1 MASSEEQL
9 QCSICLDVF
18 AEPVTT
24 PCGHNFCKACIGGYW
39 DSTDVCKCPTCKNT
53 FYKRPD
59 LFFNTLISVKAAQF
73 KKLAPVH
80 VTPITPGQAQT
91 TTLDKSG
98 EVPCD
103 ICTETKHMA
112 LKSCLVCL
120 TSYCETHLEH
130 HRIVASLK
138 KHKLIDPVENLEDRV
153 CKKHERPLV
162 LFCKREQACVC
173 QFCTETDHKT
183 HKTVPIEEE
192 YGERKAQ
199 MGKSKGTFQKMIQER
214 LKKVKEIEQ
223 AVELSKRDAERE
235 IADSLQVFTALV
247 RSIERNQA
255 ELIEVVEEKQKAAE
269 RQAERLIEEL
279 EQEITELK
287 RRSTELEQLSD
298 IKDHLHLLQSST
310 SLYTT
315 LPPTKNWSE
324 ISVHSDL
331 CVGTVRRAVSQ
342 LEETLNKEME
352 MFPRIKLK
360 RMQQCAVDVTLD
372 PDTAFPYL
380 ILSGDQKEVRYGAIK
395 QELPDNPER
404 RLVFPAMV
412 TLIIST
418 LTFPPG
424 FGQFMAGQL
433 TQHESLVALLD
444 NRTWSRQGVAE
455 EFDYISH
462 SHAWKHPQVNV
473 FITLIFFI
481 VMKFW
486 MSAVATTM
494 PVPCGAFMP
503 VFLIGAAFGR
513 LVGETMAVMFPD
525 GIHADGSVYP
535 IVPGGYAVVGA
546 AALSGAVTHTV
557 STAVIVFELTG
568 QISHILPVMI
578 AVILANA
585 VAQSLQPSLY
595 DSIIRIKK
603 LPYLPELGMGHHE
616 KYNVRVEDIMVRDV
630 RYITLSSSY
639 RDVQE
644 VLLTGQLKTLAL
656 VESTDSMILLGSI
669 ERSQLQSLL
678 SLQLGPSRRLD
689 HLRRQD
695 NDTHT
700 LDTHLS
706 NMDNPL
712 SPPCTHT
719 HSNSTNTSERH
730 GVRFVVSVAEIST
743 EESSFSQAVSIS
755 QLPLKSAMKTVPT
768 THNTEATN
776 SMHTLSINR
785 DTLTPSPLSGSEQTL
800 SCGDP
805 ERELLESLAEL
816 EAPESRGPKRVRIS
830 MAVESPEV
838 EDDMTTNEIAE
849 WEEQQLDEPVDFN
862 NCKIDPAPFQLVEQ
876 TSLHKTHTI
885 FSLLG
890 LDHAYVTSIGRLVG
904 VVSLRELRKAI
915 EGSVT
920 VTGVKVRP
928 PLASFR
934 DSGNN
939 TTSVSEVTELH
950 KLWNR
955 HRELSLPREPT
966 PPDQLDDIY
975 EESPV
980 HFTQDQSDLEF
991 ETSPADNTDLPS
1003 ELVLQESLSLTDD
1016 QTEEFILE
1024 CSPSHTDESELACD
1038 FDPPHLPETYQ
1049 SEPAKEHG
1057 TPPENIQ
1064 QMDQSELQCERSPTR
1079 TEDQSE

>member
-1 MASSEEQL
+1 MDEDFETMPAKDKAENRSLQYQQTLMYGRYTQELGVYAKEEAARL
-9 QCSICLDVF
+9 RDGGGLRRSTSVRSRS
-18 AEPVTT
+18 AELLEYEKD
-24 PCGHNFCKACIGGYW
+24 PCAKCH
-39 DSTDVCKCPTCKNT
+39 VCTSRCQK
-53 FYKRPD
+53 F
-59 LFFNTLISVKAAQF
+59 LISRVGEDWIFLILLGLVMALVSWVMDYAIAFCQQAQKWMYGGLNSNMLLQYLAWVTYPVVLITF
-73 KKLAPVH
+73 SAGFTQILAPQAVGSGIPEMKTILRGVVLKEYLTFKTFVAKVIGLTCALGSGMPLGKEGPFVH
-80 VTPITPGQAQT
+80 
-91 TTLDKSG
+91 
-98 EVPCD
+98 
-103 ICTETKHMA
+103 
-112 LKSCLVCL
+112 
-120 TSYCETHLEH
+120 
-130 HRIVASLK
+130 VASLCAALLSK
-138 KHKLIDPVENLEDRV
+138 FMAALFGGIYMLKEEPFEGNKNELRNTEMLSAACAVGVGCCFAAPIGG
-153 CKKHERPLV
+153 V
-162 LFCKREQACVC
+162 LFSIEVTSTFFAVRNYWRGFFAATFSAFIFRVLAVWNQDE
-173 QFCTETDHKT
+173 ET
-183 HKTVPIEEE
+183 I
-192 YGERKAQ
+192 
-199 MGKSKGTFQKMIQER
+199 
-214 LKKVKEIEQ
+214 
-223 AVELSKRDAERE
+223 
-235 IADSLQVFTALV
+235 TALFKT
-247 RSIERNQA
+247 RF
-255 ELIEVVEEKQKAAE
+255 
-269 RQAERLIEEL
+269 RL
-279 EQEITELK
+279 
-287 RRSTELEQLSD
+287 D
-298 IKDHLHLLQSST
+298 F
-310 SLYTT
+310 
-315 LPPTKNWSE
+315 PF
-324 ISVHSDL
+324 DL
-331 CVGTVRRAVSQ
+331 
-342 LEETLNKEME
+342 
-352 MFPRIKLK
+352 
-360 RMQQCAVDVTLD
+360 
-372 PDTAFPYL
+372 
-380 ILSGDQKEVRYGAIK
+380 
-395 QELPDNPER
+395 QELPAFAILGIACGFGGALFVYLNRLIVECMR
-404 RLVFPAMV
+404 KQKTINKFLLRKRLVFPAMV

-444 NRTWSRQGVAE
+444 NRTWSCQGVAE

-473 FITLIFFI
+473 FITLVFFI

-644 VLLTGQLKTLAL
+644 VLLTGQLKALAL

-689 HLRRQD
+689 HLRRHAKD

-700 LDTHLS
+700 LDTHTHLS
-706 NMDNPL
+706 NLGTMDNPL

-719 HSNSTNTSERH
+719 HSNSTNTSARH

-743 EESSFSQAVSIS
+743 EESSFSQAGSIS

-785 DTLTPSPLSGSEQTL
+785 DTLTPSPLSGSQQTL

-816 EAPESRGPKRVRIS
+816 EAPESRRPKRVRIS
-830 MAVESPEV
+830 MAAESPEV

-862 NCKIDPAPFQLVEQ
+862 NCKIDPAPFQLVER

-890 LDHAYVTSIGRLVG
+890 LDHAYVTSTGRLVG

-950 KLWNR
+950 KLWNH
-955 HRELSLPREPT
+955 HRGLSLPREPT
-966 PPDQLDDIY
+966 PPDMEDQLDDMY

-991 ETSPADNTDLPS
+991 ETSPADNMDLPS
-1003 ELVLQESLSLTDD
+1003 ELVLQESLSLTED

-1079 TEDQSE
+1079 TEDQ